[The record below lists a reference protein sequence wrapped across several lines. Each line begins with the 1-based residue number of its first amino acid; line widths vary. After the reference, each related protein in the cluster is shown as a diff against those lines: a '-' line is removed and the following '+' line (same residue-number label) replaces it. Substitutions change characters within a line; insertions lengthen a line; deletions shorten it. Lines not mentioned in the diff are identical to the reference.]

1 MLIDTTNLVP
11 YALLFLRIVIGII
24 FFSSGKSHAQ
34 HPAERSKSIG
44 MTPITTSILGIA
56 EIIGA
61 ISIAFG
67 IFTQIGALILMMTMV
82 GALYKKIAL
91 WNTKFYEDKG
101 YGWHYDVLLLLGLLV
116 IFATSGGYL
125 TIFY

>member
-1 MLIDTTNLVP
+1 MLFDTINLVP
-11 YALLFLRIVIGII
+11 YALLFLRIIIGII
-24 FFSSGKSHAQ
+24 FFTSGKSHSQ
-34 HPAERSKSIG
+34 HPVERSKSIG

-101 YGWHYDVLLLLGLLV
+101 YGWHYDLLLLLGLGV
-116 IFATSGGYL
+116 IFVTSGGYL

>member
-1 MLIDTTNLVP
+1 MIIDTIFLVP
-11 YALLFLRIVIGII
+11 YALLFLRIII
-24 FFSSGKSHAQ
+24 AIVFFSSGKSHVQ
-34 HPAERSKSIG
+34 FPVERSKSIG
-44 MTPITTSILGIA
+44 LTPKTTTVLGMA
-56 EIIGA
+56 EIVGA

-67 IFTQIGALILMMTMV
+67 LFTQVGAFILMMAMV

-91 WNTKFYEDKG
+91 WDTKFYEEKG